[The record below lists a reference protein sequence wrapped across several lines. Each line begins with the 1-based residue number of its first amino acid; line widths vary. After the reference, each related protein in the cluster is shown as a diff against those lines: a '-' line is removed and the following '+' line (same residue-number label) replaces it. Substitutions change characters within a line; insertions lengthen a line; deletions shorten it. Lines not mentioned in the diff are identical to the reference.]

1 MTKIPVLNE
10 WKEASEYLINL
21 RSTVVNDIQP
31 LLNTE
36 GAAPFAISREVLC
49 YVDHLSHL
57 YTGRTEVGKRFS
69 IFMNEVAS
77 KVDENYQ
84 SRSEEIY
91 RMYRNGTVHEFE
103 PKTLEN
109 NKGDLL
115 YWLCFRGERVE
126 NLEIEGTN
134 YQVTHLVP
142 CGGSG
147 RYWLPVS
154 TKCFVDDLIEFIN
167 LFVKSDQDDERKT
180 FWNRAARELNNP
192 VTYDFKIQP

>member
-1 MTKIPVLNE
+1 MSKIPNLKE
-10 WKEASEYLINL
+10 WEDASEYLINL
-21 RSTVVNDIQP
+21 RNTIVNDIQP
-31 LLNTE
+31 LLKTE

-49 YVDHLSHL
+49 YIDHLSHL

-69 IFMNEVAS
+69 IFLNDVAS
-77 KVDENYQ
+77 KVDGNYR

-115 YWLCFRGERVE
+115 YWLCYKGERIE
-126 NLEIEGTN
+126 NLKIEGIE
-134 YQVTHLVP
+134 YQVTHLIP
-142 CGGSG
+142 CGGNG

-154 TKCFVDDLIEFIN
+154 TKCFIEDLIEFIN
-167 LFVKSDQDDERKT
+167 LFINSGPKDERKT
-180 FWNRAARELNNP
+180 LWNRAAMELNNP